1 MNVVTHGAA
10 LIELSNQFD
19 CIDHNLL
26 IAELNAYGFEKQ
38 AINFIY
44 SYLTER
50 KKEQKLT
57 LRPVM
62 EMLFSG
68 VPQGYV

>member
-10 LIELSNQFD
+10 LTELSNQFD

-44 SYLTER
+44 SCLTER